1 MKRKSNQRITK
12 IKLDKVLEL
21 LKKAEGIKP
30 QDGTTV
36 QAPGEEL
43 TPYPDMD
50 QLRSWSR
57 KYFTKGLDKI
67 LINRFD
73 NDGQTYMTTLVDG
86 LPLFTKMTKTFDK
99 KQLPYIEYHLAD
111 YLTVIGSL
119 NINTH
124 WVSGFQDN
132 SNYIKVT
139 QPNNTFTVGTQ
150 FIFKFQTGSDVT
162 SGQIIFHGQNKIMLE
177 IYNGVFRIWSWTQN
191 KHITGASVIANT
203 TYWVR
208 VTVTS
213 TSNRTFEYSTDNFET
228 VKYIFSTNEV
238 SQGSSSAMNS
248 NGLLVGLSSYNLTN
262 AFKGKFDLLNSSRR
276 LGSSGTVVS
285 MMNSTESSYGV
296 PVETSKPGLWLSNLI
311 APTAG
316 KGGSWLRHNLIHQDT
331 PIELLNNDTIGN
343 YSFSFLQRSI
353 ISRDESA
360 KGDVFWNSY
369 AQHWSPSAV
378 SCTSHDSL
386 VAIYNRDFQGVT
398 CPVFGPGYTPYQSL
412 VVPVDVDMQTY
423 EETGSKCLDYD
434 FREGYTGLLKTHF
447 HNRVVGTDW
456 TYELLFTPN
465 GGGSANN
472 YGQSE
477 NPDTTL
483 DNGNNGGCITG
494 TVTYTNITSDGI
506 IECQQT
512 VNSCFVTNRAFFN
525 PNVSTS
531 SNTQTLDDSTTKLY
545 SYQTSSTCCYSC
557 DNTIVTSFSGTP
569 YVISAKVQDS
579 NIAGN
584 WQVYIDEMG
593 PTYKR
598 YSTTGNNSSCTPS
611 NPSGCGVD
619 VTFNINNKAANLTIK
634 STNSSGQWCSNHWL
648 RAQILTQANADVQ
661 PPSNINIYL
670 IITDLRKKYAEL
682 GMPWSYDCSMN
693 AFEFKFSTTQCQES
707 YCTNLLIASGVDINN
722 LGDISKLNNLHLTK

>member
-50 QLRSWSR
+50 QLRGWTR

-73 NDGQTYMTTLVDG
+73 DDGQTYMTTLVDG

-99 KQLPYIEYHLAD
+99 KQLPLIEYHLAD
-111 YLTVIGSL
+111 YLTVIGTL

-132 SNYIKVT
+132 SNYIRIT
-139 QPNNTFTVGTQ
+139 QPNDNFTVGTQ
-150 FIFKFQTGSDVT
+150 FIFKFQTGSDIT
-162 SGQIIFHGQNKIMLE
+162 SLQTIFHGENKIMLE
-177 IYNGVFRIWSWTQN
+177 IYNGVFRIYSWSN
-191 KHITGASVIANT
+191 RERVTGASVIANT

-228 VKYIFSTNEV
+228 VKNIFSTNEV
-238 SQGSSSAMNS
+238 SQGTTSNMNS
-248 NGLLVGLSSYNLTN
+248 NGLLIGLSAYNLTY
-262 AFKGKFDLLNSSRR
+262 AFKGKIDLLNSSRR

-285 MMNSTESSYGV
+285 MMNADESFYGV

-316 KGGSWLRHNLIHQDT
+316 KGGSWLRHNLIHQED

-353 ISRDESA
+353 ISRDASST
-360 KGDVFWNSY
+360 GDVYWNSY
-369 AQHWSPSAV
+369 AQHWSPSAI

-386 VAIYNRDFQGVT
+386 VAIYSALYDYS
-398 CPVFGPGYTPYQSL
+398 CAPFGAGYTPYQSL
-412 VVPVDVDMQTY
+412 VVPVDVDMQSY
-423 EETGSKCLDYD
+423 KETGSKCLDYD

-447 HNRVVGTDW
+447 HNRAVGTDW
-456 TYELLFTPN
+456 TYELWFTPN

-483 DNGNNGGCITG
+483 DDGNNGGCITG
-494 TVTYTNITSDGI
+494 TITYTNITSDGI

-512 VNSCFVTNRAFFN
+512 VNSCFKTGQTLFN
-525 PNVSTS
+525 PNVPS
-531 SNTQTLDDSTTKLY
+531 SNDSILDDNNFKVETHKVQKSACCTSALELYNYRNEAAIPSGTYLLSGSLTSYKDGCNVTITPGTYHLHIDSETCGIGYAGWALYSDGDDYINLTSACTTGGCGTVNARGTISLVNSSQSTT
-545 SYQTSSTCCYSC
+545 
-557 DNTIVTSFSGTP
+557 
-569 YVISAKVQDS
+569 
-579 NIAGN
+579 
-584 WQVYIDEMG
+584 E
-593 PTYKR
+593 
-598 YSTTGNNSSCTPS
+598 NN
-611 NPSGCGVD
+611 V
-619 VTFNINNKAANLTIK
+619 
-634 STNSSGQWCSNHWL
+634 
-648 RAQILTQANADVQ
+648 
-661 PPSNINIYL
+661 NIYL

-682 GMPWSYDCSMN
+682 GMPWSYDCTMN

-722 LGDISKLNNLHLTK
+722 LGDISKLNSLHLTK

>member
-73 NDGQTYMTTLVDG
+73 EDGQTYMTTLVDG

-99 KQLPYIEYHLAD
+99 KQLPLIEYHLAD
-111 YLTVIGSL
+111 YLTVIGTL

-150 FIFKFQTGSDVT
+150 FIFKFQTGSDIT
-162 SGQIIFHGQNKIMLE
+162 SGQTIFHGQNKIMLE
-177 IYNGVFRIWSWTQN
+177 IYDGVFRIWSWTQN
-191 KHITGASVIANT
+191 KYITGASVIANT

-238 SQGSSSAMNS
+238 SQGNRNEIMNS
-248 NGLLVGLSSYNLTN
+248 NGLLIGLSSYDLTY

-285 MMNSTESSYGV
+285 MMNAGESTYGV

-353 ISRDESA
+353 ISRDASST
-360 KGDVFWNSY
+360 GDVYWNSY

-386 VAIYNRDFQGVT
+386 VAIYSALYDYS
-398 CPVFGPGYTPYQSL
+398 CAPFGAGYTPYQSL

-456 TYELLFTPN
+456 TYELWFTPN

-483 DNGNNGGCITG
+483 DDGNNGGCITG
-494 TVTYTNITSDGI
+494 TITYTNITSDGI

-512 VNSCFVTNRAFFN
+512 VNSCFKTGQTLFN
-525 PNVSTS
+525 PNVPS
-531 SNTQTLDDSTTKLY
+531 SNDSILDDNNFKVETHKVQKSACCSSALELYNYSNETAIPSGAYLLSGSLTSYKDGCNVTIIPGTYHLHIDSMTCGIGYAGWALYSEGDDYINLTSACTTGGCGTVNARGTISLANSSQSTT
-545 SYQTSSTCCYSC
+545 
-557 DNTIVTSFSGTP
+557 
-569 YVISAKVQDS
+569 
-579 NIAGN
+579 
-584 WQVYIDEMG
+584 E
-593 PTYKR
+593 
-598 YSTTGNNSSCTPS
+598 NN
-611 NPSGCGVD
+611 V
-619 VTFNINNKAANLTIK
+619 
-634 STNSSGQWCSNHWL
+634 
-648 RAQILTQANADVQ
+648 
-661 PPSNINIYL
+661 NIYL

-682 GMPWSYDCSMN
+682 GMPWSYDCTMN